1 MTMKIQTLEIR
12 TQLGNYVID
21 YKSDRDVYSL
31 MFASNSC
38 PTCFSRDT
46 YQELIQFIDLYE
58 SGLIARMAE
67 EA

>member
-1 MTMKIQTLEIR
+1 MLIQTLEVR
-12 TQLGNYVID
+12 TQLGAYVID
-21 YKSDRDVYSL
+21 YKNDREVYSL
-31 MFASNSC
+31 MFASNGC

-46 YQELIQFIDLYE
+46 YQEIIQFIDLYE